1 MANWKLSAFADE
13 ASPMIDGQI
22 SALLRNEIPY
32 LEVRGVDTKNIK
44 DVTPAEAKELKK
56 RLDDGGVSV
65 WSMGSP
71 IGKIRLDG
79 NMAGH
84 IEDFKRIIECA
95 DILGAKRIR
104 MFSFYPVP
112 EDSVEATRDKAL
124 EAISSLLDV
133 TPDNI
138 LLCHENEK
146 GIFGENAENC
156 HLILKTFPKIRG
168 VFDPANFVQ
177 CGVDTLKAWELL
189 KEYVDYLHIKD
200 AQADGSVVPAGEGMG
215 NVEFIVRDYLS
226 RGGEVMTLEP
236 HLNHFVGL
244 DALENGESLK
254 SSVKRYASNDES
266 FDAAVSALKNI
277 LAKI

>member
-22 SALLRNEIPY
+22 AALVRNDIPY
-32 LEVRGVDTKNIK
+32 LEVRGVDKKNIK
-44 DVTPAEAKELKK
+44 DITPNEAKELKK

-84 IEDFKRIIECA
+84 LEDFKRILECA

-104 MFSFYPVP
+104 MFSFYPAP
-112 EDSVEATRDKAL
+112 EDSAEATKDKAL
-124 EAISSLLDV
+124 EAISSLLDL
-133 TPDNI
+133 TPNEI

-146 GIFGENAENC
+146 DIFGENAENC
-156 HLILKTFPKIRG
+156 HLILKTFPRLRG

-189 KEYVDYLHIKD
+189 KEHIDYLHIKD
-200 AQADGSVVPAGEGMG
+200 AMADGSVVPAGEGLG
-215 NVEFIVRDYLS
+215 NVPYIVRDYLS

-254 SSVKRYASNDES
+254 NSGKRYASNDES
-266 FDAAVSALKNI
+266 FDAAVAALKGI
-277 LAKI
+277 LANI